1 MVARHSIDAGKLG
14 GRPLAAAAALG
25 GGGGGDPPTT
35 AVAPPAAGD
44 ARDEQRDP
52 SAYTGGAGGG
62 SGSGGSGCRSGGGGG
77 GGIGGASSAGGAAG
91 SGGGGRRRPSR
102 CSPQG
107 FGGGYAG
114 AAMAAVLPSPEPP
127 PSPPTT
133 AKVRLGSRDDGSP
146 NIFRLCA
153 QPGCG
158 KNFAVRAAPTRRS
171 VGLPDFDGSYRS
183 CSAKCENML
192 RVTEGR
198 AAVDYRAAR
207 ESRLGAAEEDDG
219 DSNDDPLPDR
229 VRRAIKAAMSK
240 GLRKAAQQVAAP
252 MRLTGAYAVAVSL
265 PGGGAFSA
273 TDVIISGSKPPPSE
287 AVAAAFRNVLT
298 VAASM
303 PAKLAQEAVAFR
315 SSSAGRARRGTA
327 AAGPAAAAGAIASP
341 LEHHSLATQAVAEA
355 SRFADADVA
364 ALAETFARERV
375 LRAAA
380 GATMASVADEDEVA
394 ALKKAHPGLFMRPV
408 EGLRA
413 TQRAIAKA
421 VNDATGG
428 VAAVRKL
435 VDRAVALAERLAQP
449 KKYAAAEAG
458 RANAFRFAAKA
469 RGELREAADWAEK
482 SLDALVGREELFK
495 SWKARREDVEDAL
508 VAGLELVKDLVAFT
522 DAVRL
527 RLEGPLADMEK
538 AKAKPLPSAAS
549 KVGGKKRQRTGGEEG
564 EGEEEEEA
572 AEEML
577 AAGEDVESSDE
588 ERIVRAEVTVP
599 LPRPL
604 SSLLFPL
611 LTPHTYTLFPNTMQF
626 RKVAPKVLVQM
637 KKAAKAKAKAAKPKA
652 ARRR

>member
-1 MVARHSIDAGKLG
+1 MGSGRTIASKVEVEK
-14 GRPLAAAAALG
+14 RPLAVATLG
-25 GGGGGDPPTT
+25 DCRASILQCGGLHCVLIVASWCIDVGLLGPVCGIPLSWCVLSIHLS
-35 AVAPPAAGD
+35 AVLAVSVPYDRRFHPAPRKAH
-44 ARDEQRDP
+44 Q
-52 SAYTGGAGGG
+52 
-62 SGSGGSGCRSGGGGG
+62 
-77 GGIGGASSAGGAAG
+77 
-91 SGGGGRRRPSR
+91 
-102 CSPQG
+102 QG
-107 FGGGYAG
+107 FAGVRAG
-114 AAMAAVLPSPEPP
+114 AAMAAVLPSSVP
-127 PSPPTT
+127 PSPP

-158 KNFAVRAAPTRRS
+158 KNFAVRAAPTRLS

-183 CSAKCENML
+183 CSVKCENML
-192 RVTEGR
+192 RVTERR
-198 AAVDYRAAR
+198 AAVDYRPAR
-207 ESRLGAAEEDDG
+207 ESRQGDAEEDDC
-219 DSNDDPLPDR
+219 DSDDDPLPR
-229 VRRAIKAAMSK
+229 HVRRAIKGAMSK
-240 GLRKAAQQVAAP
+240 GLSKAAKKVAAP
-252 MRLTGAYAVAVSL
+252 LVLTAAYAVTVAL

-303 PAKLAQEAVAFR
+303 PAKLAREAVAFR

-327 AAGPAAAAGAIASP
+327 AAGPAAAAGAIAAP
-341 LEHHSLATQAVAEA
+341 LEHHSLAAQVVAEA

-380 GATMASVADEDEVA
+380 AATVASVADEDEVA
-394 ALKKAHPGLFMRPV
+394 ALKKAHPGLFLRPV

-421 VNDATGG
+421 VNDAKGG

-458 RANAFRFAAKA
+458 RVNAFRYAAKA
-469 RGELREAADWAEK
+469 RGELREAADWAEE
-482 SLDALVGREELFK
+482 SLDALVGREELLK

-508 VAGLELVKDLVAFT
+508 VAGLELVKELVAYT

-538 AKAKPLPSAAS
+538 AKAKPLPSAAA
-549 KVGGKKRQRTGGEEG
+549 KVGGRKRQRTGGEEG
-564 EGEEEEEA
+564 EGEGEEEEEA
-572 AEEML
+572 AGEEMQ
-577 AAGEDVESSDE
+577 AAGEEVESGEEEESGDE
-588 ERIVRAEVTVP
+588 EENGEDSDTYLDKKVRAEE
-599 LPRPL
+599 PRPL
-604 SSLLFPL
+604 CSFSPSHHIHIRSSQTRCSL
-611 LTPHTYTLFPNTMQF
+611 
-626 RKVAPKVLVQM
+626 RRLV
-637 KKAAKAKAKAAKPKA
+637 K
-652 ARRR
+652 RGRHGLSNIR